1 MPLSS
6 GIFKFTSKKWNIFP
20 YNVIYIILDNN
31 RGRTN
36 IMKSQTI
43 KNDKYIA
50 VTMYRRRE
58 REEKLKS
65 QIAAFLFCMLMSCG
79 ILYLIISSIPY

>member
-1 MPLSS
+1 
-6 GIFKFTSKKWNIFP
+6 
-20 YNVIYIILDNN
+20 
-31 RGRTN
+31 
-36 IMKSQTI
+36 MKSQTI

-65 QIAAFLFCMLMSCG
+65 QIAAFLFCILISCG

>member
-1 MPLSS
+1 
-6 GIFKFTSKKWNIFP
+6 
-20 YNVIYIILDNN
+20 
-31 RGRTN
+31 
-36 IMKSQTI
+36 MKSQTI

-58 REEKLKS
+58 KEEKLKS
-65 QIAAFLFCMLMSCG
+65 QLAAFFFCLLMGCG